1 MFSFIQQNILLN
13 TAWNN
18 NNYNNHRR

>member
-18 NNYNNHRR
+18 NYINHRR